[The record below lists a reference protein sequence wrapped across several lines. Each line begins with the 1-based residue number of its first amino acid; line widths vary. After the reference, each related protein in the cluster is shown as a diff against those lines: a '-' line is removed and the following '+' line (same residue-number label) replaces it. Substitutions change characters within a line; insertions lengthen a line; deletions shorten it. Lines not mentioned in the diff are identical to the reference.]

1 MYYKMI
7 LKDAKKTRQS
17 PMQKAAS
24 WGETALRVIGTG
36 RAIWDAGKT
45 VYSGIQAIA
54 PYATAAM
61 ALM

>member
-1 MYYKMI
+1 MLYKE
-7 LKDAKKTRQS
+7 AKRTRQT

-24 WGETALRVIGTG
+24 WGENALRIVGTG

>member
-1 MYYKMI
+1 MI
-7 LKDAKKTRQS
+7 IKGVKTTRQS

-24 WGETALRVIGTG
+24 WGETALRVVGTG

-45 VYSGIQAIA
+45 VWGAAQAIA
-54 PYATAAM
+54 PYARAAI